1 MTDKK
6 QPVVCAGCEEVRGV
20 LNTLV
25 HTLALSFTP
34 DSEQTSCRGEH
45 QPRGVF
51 RHSASSWLQ
60 HKDLG
65 AVTWGFGV
73 PFIETLQN
81 AKLIFTSVLFSY
93 FKIRS
98 GE

>member
-1 MTDKK
+1 MGSSTLS
-6 QPVVCAGCEEVRGV
+6 C
-20 LNTLV
+20 TLV
-25 HTLALSFTP
+25 HSVLPSP

-81 AKLIFTSVLFSY
+81 AKLIFTSVVFSY
-93 FKIRS
+93 FKS
-98 GE
+98 SKW